1 MPTRSAH
8 LHFYIN
14 ISVFACSA
22 RCPGPPIGQWN
33 MLRTKT
39 AIAVREGFAIE
50 QDLGAVMAGKGLVQE
65 IPPRVVALVNEPSP
79 LAPILPLSHS
89 PYFVFLFRAA
99 FPVPGPCACST
110 MVQPGVT
117 ASRHGRYNSLFA
129 PFQADGVIPIELCI
143 CQRQCCICSRVKAV
157 GRGFSYAAGY
167 PAYQ

>member
-50 QDLGAVMAGKGLVQE
+50 QDLGAVTAGKGLVQE
-65 IPPRVVALVNEPSP
+65 IPPRVAALVNEPSP
-79 LAPILPLSHS
+79 PVPIPPLSHS
-89 PYFVFLFRAA
+89 SYSIFLFRAA

-110 MVQPGVT
+110 ILVSPS
-117 ASRHGRYNSLFA
+117 SRHGRYTSLLA
-129 PFQADGVIPIELCI
+129 SFQADGVIPIELCI
-143 CQRQCCICSRVKAV
+143 
-157 GRGFSYAAGY
+157 
-167 PAYQ
+167 